1 MNIAGVEG
9 RKTTHRLEEHK
20 LYIAE
25 AMNTFFDKKLL
36 ERVGFA
42 DREDLVKVPPGESQ
56 PKHLVQETPQEQPAV
71 DDVRIVTTDA
81 EMEVYNYVRQRL
93 PFLIA
98 HDDDLY
104 RKLESIYF
112 KDFQGNFA
120 ISYKQDRK
128 GRLCNFHKGTES
140 KYRFDFPESGE
151 TVTTDTLSDID
162 EKLLAIFMRRVEEL
176 G

>member
-1 MNIAGVEG
+1 
-9 RKTTHRLEEHK
+9 
-20 LYIAE
+20 
-25 AMNTFFDKKLL
+25 
-36 ERVGFA
+36 
-42 DREDLVKVPPGESQ
+42 
-56 PKHLVQETPQEQPAV
+56 
-71 DDVRIVTTDA
+71 
-81 EMEVYNYVRQRL
+81 MEVYNYVRQRL

-98 HDDDLY
+98 RDDDLY

-112 KDFQGNFA
+112 KDFQGSFA

-128 GRLCNFHKGTES
+128 GRLCSFREGAES

>member
-1 MNIAGVEG
+1 MP
-9 RKTTHRLEEHK
+9 RLLEEHTQ
-20 LYIAE
+20 YISE

-42 DREDLVKVPPGESQ
+42 DRSDIVKVHPSEGPTPPPPQ
-56 PKHLVQETPQEQPAV
+56 DTPQVPTDAS
-71 DDVRIVTTDA
+71 DIVTTEA
-81 EMEVYNYVRQRL
+81 EMEVYEYVKHRL

-98 HDDDLY
+98 RDENLY
-104 RKLESIYF
+104 RKLDHVYF
-112 KDFQGNFA
+112 RDFRGIFA

-128 GRLCNFHKGTES
+128 GRLLNFREGTET

-162 EKLLAIFMRRVEEL
+162 EKLLATFMRRVEEL